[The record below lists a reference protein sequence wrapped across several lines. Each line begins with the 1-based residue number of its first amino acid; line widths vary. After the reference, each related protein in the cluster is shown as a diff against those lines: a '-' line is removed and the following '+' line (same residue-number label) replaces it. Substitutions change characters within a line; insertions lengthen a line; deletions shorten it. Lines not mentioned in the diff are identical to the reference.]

1 MLACIGGWA
10 WAHLSPVHSWE
21 LVGSY
26 SLPVHFTCLRG
37 AEHSDWETWCFQLS
51 SPRDSKSLPSLA
63 KVSMKSAEW
72 PWSAAARP
80 TTLIYLSIG
89 LVLCENSPS
98 AYVVFT

>member
-1 MLACIGGWA
+1 MDLQVLACTGGGA
-10 WAHLSPVHSWE
+10 WDHLSPMHSWE
-21 LVGSY
+21 VVGSF

-37 AEHSDWETWCFQLS
+37 TEHSDQETWCSQLS
-51 SPRDSKSLPSLA
+51 SPRDSKSLLSLA
-63 KVSMKSAEW
+63 KVSMNSAEW

-98 AYVVFT
+98 A